1 MIISVSNPGLEALLA
16 SAALLA
22 QMWPTA
28 AEDVMVLLGALML
41 AGATL
46 ADVLRN
52 GLVRMLPPGP
62 GTTEPQVSLA
72 CGQVV
77 LSASAADSRG
87 EPVPSPYLRPSDVW
101 RLAVADL
108 AIGGISVL
116 SQAAG

>member
-1 MIISVSNPGLEALLA
+1 MIISVPNPGLEALLA

-28 AEDVMVLLGALML
+28 AEDVMVILGALML
-41 AGATL
+41 AGRTL
-46 ADVLRN
+46 ADVLQN
-52 GLVRMLPPGP
+52 GLVRMLAPVAGAA
-62 GTTEPQVSLA
+62 ESQVSLA

-77 LSASAADSRG
+77 ISAFAADRRG
-87 EPVPSPYLRPSDVW
+87 EPVLGPHLRPSDVW

-108 AIGGISVL
+108 AVGGISVL

>member
-1 MIISVSNPGLEALLA
+1 MIITVPNPWLEALLA

-22 QMWPTA
+22 QLGSAA
-28 AEDVMVLLGALML
+28 AEDAMVILGLLLL
-41 AGATL
+41 AGTTL

-52 GLVRMLPPGP
+52 GLVRVLAPAP
-62 GTTEPQVSLA
+62 GTAESQVSLA

-77 LSASAADSRG
+77 LTALTAGRHG
-87 EPVPSPYLRPSDVW
+87 EPVPGPHLRPSEVW

-108 AIGGISVL
+108 AVGGISVL